1 MVALERSRLTT
12 ALDVALRVAVQRTN
26 SALGFLAECR
36 PELSGMATT
45 LTVVALSNDGDY
57 VVANVGDSRTYLYR
71 AGELRRLTRD
81 RRARPLTPDGGRN
94 GQDVPASP

>member
-12 ALDVALRVAVQRTN
+12 ALDVALRGAVQRAN

-57 VVANVGDSRTYLYR
+57 VVANVGDSRTYLHR

-81 RRARPLTPDGGRN
+81 RRARPLTLDGGRN